1 LCEAGAAAKF
11 LRTGSAICAVHESGF
26 GPKRT
31 SLVAP
36 HMSAFGGK
44 ADSAQITHLIT
55 SGSSAKKF
63 INDFKSRGTAVLTY

>member
-1 LCEAGAAAKF
+1 MNN
-11 LRTGSAICAVHESGF
+11 RMSAI

-31 SLVAP
+31 SLVAL
-36 HMSAFGGK
+36 HISAFGGE

-63 INDFKSRGTAVLTY
+63 ITEQRCSLTKPLASRIYF